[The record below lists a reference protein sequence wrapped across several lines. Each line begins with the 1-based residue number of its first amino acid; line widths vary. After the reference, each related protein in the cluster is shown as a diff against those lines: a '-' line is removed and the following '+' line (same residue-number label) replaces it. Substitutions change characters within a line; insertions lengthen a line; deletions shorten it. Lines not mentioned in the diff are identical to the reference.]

1 MTHSPNS
8 NTWRTAVLHGA
19 VVATASIALFS
30 GCASRVY
37 RPTSLPIEYAASP
50 AVQLDTL
57 DLSSLAGSKNSA
69 DIVHWGDLL
78 EIEIDSGLASIPPR
92 VSSVRVARDGTAKIP
107 LIGSVAVG
115 GMELEQAEA
124 AVAATARARDIYLSP
139 FVSVTI
145 AEMRKDRITVVGA
158 VEKPGTYEL
167 PRGSAS
173 LMAALVSAE
182 GLADS
187 ASGDVEIRHTDIRLA
202 GPVLGGV
209 SPTGDDSAR
218 LVSHEEAAGS
228 GAPSVRVNLLADN
241 GGPRNRELRDGDVV
255 NVMKRDLPP
264 IHVLGLV
271 HKPGAFEVTAN
282 RDVYLL
288 DALAMAGGLSN
299 PVADRVTVRRRV
311 AEDAENVTIV
321 ASIRKAMDGRENVL
335 LSPGDTVMVR
345 QTPETVVV
353 DVFKSFIRM
362 SIGSSVAL
370 F

>member
-1 MTHSPNS
+1 MSGFVAV
-8 NTWRTAVLHGA
+8 TAA
-19 VVATASIALFS
+19 ITLFS
-30 GCASRVY
+30 GCASRVF
-37 RPTSLPIEYAASP
+37 RPTNLPAEYAASP

-69 DIVHWGDLL
+69 DIIHWGDLL
-78 EIEIDSGLASIPPR
+78 EIEIDSGLPSIPPR

-115 GMELEQAEA
+115 GMELEQAETA
-124 AVAATARARDIYLSP
+124 VVAAARARDVYLSP
-139 FVSVTI
+139 YVSVTI

-187 ASGDVEIRHTDIRLA
+187 ASGDVEIRPTDIRLA
-202 GPVLGGV
+202 GPMLGANDAQG
-209 SPTGDDSAR
+209 GGDSAR
-218 LVSHEEAAGS
+218 LASHEEVRPS
-228 GAPSVRVNLLADN
+228 GVPAVRVNLFADN
-241 GGPRNRELRDGDVV
+241 AGMANRELRDGDVV

-271 HKPGAFEVTAN
+271 NKPGAFEVTAN
-282 RDVYLL
+282 RDLHLL

-311 AEDAENVTIV
+311 AEDAENITIV
-321 ASIRKAMDGRENVL
+321 ASVRKAMDGRENVL

-353 DVFKSFIRM
+353 DVFKSFVRL